1 MGLKFLVFLG
11 SVRDSTPPR
20 PARLGHRVA
29 CACRDRLVAE
39 GHEAGLI
46 DPLDLDLGG
55 VFKPHFAHA
64 KGRAPAA
71 LDDLAGR
78 IAAADG
84 FVMVSPEYN
93 HSMSPALAH
102 LLNHFGSSL
111 YAYKPSAIATYSAGQ
126 WGGARAAVNM
136 RTFLSELGCLPV
148 SAMIHVPKAQEV
160 FDEDGGYA
168 PGVDGEPL
176 GRLSR
181 AHLRAADLVGR
192 GRPPPARRG
201 RGRPPRRLHP
211 RSFATQ
217 RAVSR
222 GTDWALITGAGSG
235 IGAALAQALAARGVG
250 VVLVGRRQARLD
262 AVRARLGPSAPALIV
277 PADIASAED
286 RARVLEAVDTRLSSE
301 GGRLRHL
308 VHNAGIGTP
317 SPISPAPIRPSS
329 SGPSP

>member
-46 DPLDLDLGG
+46 DPLDLDLGS

-71 LDDLAGR
+71 LGDLAGR

-160 FDEDGGYA
+160 FDEGGGYA
-168 PGVDGEPL
+168 PGVDGGHWEGYL
-176 GRLSR
+176 GRTFAQLVWWAEAASR
-181 AHLRAADLVGR
+181 QRAEGAAD
-192 GRPPPARRG
+192 RPAAFTRDP
-201 RGRPPRRLHP
+201 
-211 RSFATQ
+211 SQ
-217 RAVSR
+217 RN
-222 GTDWALITGAGSG
+222 
-235 IGAALAQALAARGVG
+235 
-250 VVLVGRRQARLD
+250 
-262 AVRARLGPSAPALIV
+262 AP
-277 PADIASAED
+277 
-286 RARVLEAVDTRLSSE
+286 
-301 GGRLRHL
+301 
-308 VHNAGIGTP
+308 
-317 SPISPAPIRPSS
+317 
-329 SGPSP
+329 